1 MRSPR
6 IAARRQAEFRA
17 RIEAG
22 ETRANDTALMLAA
35 YRAGYAD
42 ALAGKPPRPPAGGN
56 AAIAYLAGGLDA
68 A

>member
-22 ETRANDTALMLAA
+22 GLDADEVARMLRA

-42 ALAGKPPRPPAGGN
+42 ALAGEPPRPPAGAN
-56 AAIAYLAGGLDA
+56 AALAYIAGGLDA